1 MRVLAVTLIVAAG
14 LVLQTSLTRF
24 TVGGGW
30 ALDFVLV
37 AVCFCALSWGPTAGL
52 LAGTIGGLV
61 QDALSGGVIGVG
73 GLSKTLVG
81 FLAGAI
87 GTQFIV
93 AQFIPRL
100 VVFVGGTLL
109 HQLCFWGIYALI
121 EQRPTSVPWSAVM
134 MQAVINASVGLLVF
148 QIIELAPG
156 FAARRRA
163 RRSRL
168 SSGGRW

>member
-1 MRVLAVTLIVAAG
+1 MKTIGIVLVVAAG

-30 ALDFVLV
+30 ALDLVLV
-37 AVCFCALSWGPTAGL
+37 AVCFCALMWGPAAGI
-52 LAGTIGGLV
+52 LAGTLGGLA
-61 QDALSGGVIGVG
+61 QDALSGGVLGVG

-81 FLAGAI
+81 FLAGAV
-87 GTQFIV
+87 GQQFIV
-93 AQFIPRL
+93 AQFVPRL
-100 VVFVGGTLL
+100 LVFVAGTFV
-109 HQLCFWGIYALI
+109 HQLVFWGLYALI
-121 EQRPTSVPWSAVM
+121 DQRATVVPWGSVTL
-134 MQAVINASVGLLVF
+134 QAFVNAAIGLLVF

-156 FAARRRA
+156 FASRRRA

>member
-1 MRVLAVTLIVAAG
+1 MRTIGIVLIVAAG

-30 ALDFVLV
+30 AIDLVLV
-37 AVCFCALSWGPTAGL
+37 AVCFCALAWGPAAGL
-52 LAGTIGGLV
+52 LAGTLGGLA
-61 QDALSGGVIGVG
+61 QDALSGGVLGVG
-73 GLSKTLVG
+73 GFSKTLVG
-81 FLAGAI
+81 FLAGAV

-93 AQFIPRL
+93 AQFVPRL
-100 VVFVGGTLL
+100 LVFIAGTFV
-109 HQLCFWGIYALI
+109 HQLVFWGLYALI
-121 EQRPTSVPWSAVM
+121 EQRPTAVPWTSVA
-134 MQAVINASVGLLVF
+134 MQALINAAIGLVVF

>member
-1 MRVLAVTLIVAAG
+1 MRTVAIVLIVAAG

-30 ALDFVLV
+30 AIDIVLV
-37 AVCFCALSWGPTAGL
+37 AVCFCALSWGPAAGL
-52 LAGTIGGLV
+52 LAGTLGGLA
-61 QDALSGGVIGVG
+61 QDALSGGVLGVG

-93 AQFIPRL
+93 AQFVPRL
-100 VVFVGGTLL
+100 VVFVAGTFL
-109 HQLCFWGIYALI
+109 HQVVFWSLYALI
-121 EQRPTSVPWSAVM
+121 EHRASAVPWGSVT
-134 MQAVINASVGLLVF
+134 MQAFINAAIGLLVF

-156 FAARRRA
+156 FASRRRA
-163 RRSRL
+163 RKSRL

>member
-1 MRVLAVTLIVAAG
+1 VRTIGIVLIVAAG

-30 ALDFVLV
+30 AIDLVLV
-37 AVCFCALSWGPTAGL
+37 AVCFCALAWGPAAGL
-52 LAGTIGGLV
+52 LAGTLGGLA
-61 QDALSGGVIGVG
+61 QDALSGGVLGVG
-73 GLSKTLVG
+73 GFSKTLVG
-81 FLAGAI
+81 FLAGAV

-93 AQFIPRL
+93 AQFVPRL
-100 VVFVGGTLL
+100 LVFIAGTFV
-109 HQLCFWGIYALI
+109 HQLVFWGLYALI
-121 EQRPTSVPWSAVM
+121 EQRPTAVPWTSVT
-134 MQAVINASVGLLVF
+134 MQALINAAIGLVVF

>member
-1 MRVLAVTLIVAAG
+1 MRALVVALIVAAG

-30 ALDFVLV
+30 ALDLVLV
-37 AVCFCALSWGPTAGL
+37 AVCICALTWGPTAGL
-52 LAGTIGGLV
+52 FAGTLGGLV
-61 QDALSGGVIGVG
+61 QDALSDGVIGVG

-87 GTQFIV
+87 GAQFIV

-100 VVFVGGTLL
+100 VVFIGGTLL

-121 EQRPTSVPWSAVM
+121 EQRPPSVPWGAVL
-134 MQAVINASVGLLVF
+134 MQAVINACVGLLAF
-148 QIIELAPG
+148 QIAELAPG
-156 FAARRRA
+156 LAARRRA
-163 RRSRL
+163 RKSRL

>member
-1 MRVLAVTLIVAAG
+1 MRAVGILLIVGAG

-24 TVGGGW
+24 TIGGGW
-30 ALDFVLV
+30 AVDLVLV
-37 AVCFCALSWGPTAGL
+37 AVCICALSWGPAAGL
-52 LAGTIGGLV
+52 LAGTAGGLA
-61 QDALSGGVIGVG
+61 QDALSGGVLGVG

-93 AQFIPRL
+93 AQFVPRL
-100 VVFVGGTLL
+100 VVMVGGTLL
-109 HQLCFWGIYALI
+109 HQLCFWSIYGLI
-121 EQRPTSVPWSAVM
+121 DHRAPAVPWPSVV
-134 MQAVINASVGLLVF
+134 MQAFVNAAIGLLVF
-148 QIIELAPG
+148 QLIELAPG
-156 FAARRRA
+156 FASRRRA

>member
-1 MRVLAVTLIVAAG
+1 MRTIGILLIVAAG

-24 TVGGGW
+24 TIGGGW
-30 ALDFVLV
+30 ALDLVLV
-37 AVCFCALSWGPTAGL
+37 AVCICALMWGPAAGL
-52 LAGTIGGLV
+52 LAGTFGGLA
-61 QDALSGGVIGVG
+61 QDSLSGGVLGVG

-93 AQFIPRL
+93 AQFVPRM
-100 VVFVGGTLL
+100 VVFIAGTFV
-109 HQLCFWGIYALI
+109 HQLCFWGVYALI
-121 EQRPTSVPWSAVM
+121 DRSAATVPWGSVAL
-134 MQAVINASVGLLVF
+134 QAFINAAIGLLVF
-148 QIIELAPG
+148 QIVELAPG
-156 FAARRRA
+156 FASRRRA

>member
-1 MRVLAVTLIVAAG
+1 MLGILLIVAAG

-24 TVGGGW
+24 TIGGGW
-30 ALDFVLV
+30 ALDVVLV
-37 AVCFCALSWGPTAGL
+37 AVFFCALSWGPAAGL
-52 LAGTIGGLV
+52 LAGTAGGLA
-61 QDALSGGVIGVG
+61 QDALSGGVLGVG

-93 AQFIPRL
+93 AQFFPRL
-100 VVFVGGTLL
+100 VVFVIGTLV
-109 HQLCFWGIYALI
+109 HQFCFWGIYALI
-121 EQRPTSVPWSAVM
+121 DQRAPTVPMGSVM
-134 MQAVINASVGLLVF
+134 MQAFINAAIGLLVF

-156 FAARRRA
+156 FASRRRA

>member
-1 MRVLAVTLIVAAG
+1 MRAVGVVVVVAAG

-30 ALDFVLV
+30 ALDLVLV
-37 AVCFCALSWGPTAGL
+37 AVCFCALSWGPAAGI
-52 LAGTIGGLV
+52 LAGTLGGLA
-61 QDALSGGVIGVG
+61 QDALSGGVLGIG

-81 FLAGAI
+81 FLAGAV
-87 GTQFIV
+87 GQQFIV
-93 AQFIPRL
+93 AQFFPRL
-100 VVFVGGTLL
+100 VVFVTGTFV
-109 HQLCFWGIYALI
+109 HQLVFWGLYALI
-121 EQRPTSVPWSAVM
+121 DQRPTAVPWASVT
-134 MQAVINASVGLLVF
+134 MQAVINAGIGLLVF

>member
-1 MRVLAVTLIVAAG
+1 MRTIAIIFIVAAG

-30 ALDFVLV
+30 ALDLVLV
-37 AVCFCALSWGPTAGL
+37 AVCFCALSWGPAAGL
-52 LAGTIGGLV
+52 LAGTLGGLA
-61 QDALSGGVIGVG
+61 QDALSGGVLGVG
-73 GLSKTLVG
+73 GFSKTLVG

-100 VVFVGGTLL
+100 VVFVAGTFL
-109 HQLCFWGIYALI
+109 HQLVFWGLYALI
-121 EQRPTSVPWSAVM
+121 DQRATAVPWTSVM
-134 MQAVINASVGLLVF
+134 LQAAINAAIGLLVF

-156 FAARRRA
+156 FASRRRA
-163 RRSRL
+163 RKSRL

>member
-1 MRVLAVTLIVAAG
+1 MRVLGVALIVGAG

-30 ALDFVLV
+30 ALDLVLV

-61 QDALSGGVIGVG
+61 QDALSGGVLGVG

-81 FLAGAI
+81 FLAGAV

-93 AQFIPRL
+93 AQFVPRL
-100 VVFVGGTLL
+100 VVFIGGTLL

-121 EQRPTSVPWSAVM
+121 EQRAPSVPWSSVM
-134 MQAVINASVGLLVF
+134 IQALVNAFVGLLVF
-148 QIIELAPG
+148 QVIELAPG

>member
-1 MRVLAVTLIVAAG
+1 MKTIGIVLVVAAG

-30 ALDFVLV
+30 ALDLVLV
-37 AVCFCALSWGPTAGL
+37 AVCFCALMWGPAAGL
-52 LAGTIGGLV
+52 FAGTLGGLA
-61 QDALSGGVIGVG
+61 QDALSGGVLGVG

-81 FLAGAI
+81 FLAGAV
-87 GTQFIV
+87 GQQFIV
-93 AQFIPRL
+93 AQFVPRL
-100 VVFVGGTLL
+100 LVFVAGTFV
-109 HQLCFWGIYALI
+109 HQLVFWGLYALI
-121 EQRPTSVPWSAVM
+121 DQRATVVPWGSVT
-134 MQAVINASVGLLVF
+134 MQAFINAAIGLLVF

-156 FAARRRA
+156 FASRRRA

>member
-1 MRVLAVTLIVAAG
+1 MRTIGIVLIVAAG
-14 LVLQTSLTRF
+14 FVLQTSLTRF

-30 ALDFVLV
+30 ALDIVLV
-37 AVCFCALSWGPTAGL
+37 AVCFCALMWGPAAGI
-52 LAGTIGGLV
+52 LAGTLGGLA
-61 QDALSGGVIGVG
+61 QDALSGGVLGVG

-93 AQFIPRL
+93 AQFLPRL
-100 VVFVGGTLL
+100 VVFVAGTFV
-109 HQLCFWGIYALI
+109 HQLVFWGLYALI
-121 EQRPTSVPWSAVM
+121 EQRATVVPWGSVL
-134 MQAVINASVGLLVF
+134 MQAFINAAIGLLVF

-156 FAARRRA
+156 FASRRRA
-163 RRSRL
+163 RKSRL

>member
-1 MRVLAVTLIVAAG
+1 MRMIGILLIVAAG
-14 LVLQTSLTRF
+14 LVLQMSFTRF
-24 TVGGGW
+24 TIGGGW
-30 ALDFVLV
+30 ALDLVLV
-37 AVCFCALSWGPTAGL
+37 AVCFCALSWGPAAGL
-52 LAGTIGGLV
+52 FAGTVGGLA
-61 QDALSGGVIGVG
+61 QDSLSEGVLGVG

-100 VVFVGGTLL
+100 VVFIVGTFV
-109 HQLCFWGIYALI
+109 HQLCFWSVYALI
-121 EQRPTSVPWSAVM
+121 DQRTAAVPWGSVAL
-134 MQAVINASVGLLVF
+134 QAVVNAAIGLLVF
-148 QIIELAPG
+148 QVVELAPG
-156 FAARRRA
+156 FANRRRA

>member
-1 MRVLAVTLIVAAG
+1 MRVLAVTAIVALG

-30 ALDFVLV
+30 ALDLVLV
-37 AVCFCALSWGPTAGL
+37 AVCFCALSWGPVAGL
-52 LAGTIGGLV
+52 MAGTIGGLV
-61 QDALSGGVIGVG
+61 QDGLSGGVLGVNG
-73 GLSKTLVG
+73 FSKTLVG

-87 GTQFIV
+87 GAQFIV

-109 HQLCFWGIYALI
+109 HQLCFWGIYALV
-121 EQRPTSVPWSAVM
+121 EQRPPSVPWSSVM
-134 MQAVINASVGLLVF
+134 MQAFINAAVGLLVF

-163 RRSRL
+163 RRFRFR
-168 SSGGRW
+168 SGGRW

>member
-1 MRVLAVTLIVAAG
+1 MRTIGILLIVAAG

-24 TVGGGW
+24 TIGGGW
-30 ALDFVLV
+30 ALDLVLV
-37 AVCFCALSWGPTAGL
+37 AVFFCALSWGPVAGL
-52 LAGTIGGLV
+52 LAGTAGGLA
-61 QDALSGGVIGVG
+61 QDALSGGVLGVG

-81 FLAGAI
+81 FLAGAV

-93 AQFIPRL
+93 AQFVPRL
-100 VVFVGGTLL
+100 VVFVVGTFV
-109 HQLCFWGIYALI
+109 HQLCFWGTYAVIDQRAPTVPLGSVAMQALI
-121 EQRPTSVPWSAVM
+121 
-134 MQAVINASVGLLVF
+134 NAGIGLLLF

-156 FAARRRA
+156 FASRRRA

>member
-1 MRVLAVTLIVAAG
+1 MRTFVIVLIVAAG

-30 ALDFVLV
+30 ALDIVLV
-37 AVCFCALSWGPTAGL
+37 AVCFCALNWGPAAGI
-52 LAGTIGGLV
+52 LAGSLGGLA
-61 QDALSGGVIGVG
+61 QDALSGGVLGVG

-93 AQFIPRL
+93 AQFLPRL
-100 VVFVGGTLL
+100 VVFVVGTFL
-109 HQLCFWGIYALI
+109 HQVVFWSLYALI
-121 EQRPTSVPWSAVM
+121 EQRGSAVPWGSVT
-134 MQAVINASVGLLVF
+134 MQAFINAAIGLLVF

-156 FAARRRA
+156 FASRRRA

>member
-1 MRVLAVTLIVAAG
+1 MRTFGIVLIVAAG

-30 ALDFVLV
+30 ALDLVLV
-37 AVCFCALSWGPTAGL
+37 AVCFCALNWGPAAGI
-52 LAGTIGGLV
+52 LAGTLGGLA
-61 QDALSGGVIGVG
+61 QDSLSGGVLGVG
-73 GLSKTLVG
+73 GFSKTLVG

-87 GTQFIV
+87 GQQFIV
-93 AQFIPRL
+93 AQFVPRL
-100 VVFVGGTLL
+100 LVFAAGTFL
-109 HQLCFWGIYALI
+109 HQLVFWGLYALI
-121 EQRPTSVPWSAVM
+121 DQRATAVPWTSEL
-134 MQAVINASVGLLVF
+134 MQSLVNAAIGLLVF

-156 FAARRRA
+156 FAARRRT

>member
-1 MRVLAVTLIVAAG
+1 VRAIGIILVVAAG

-30 ALDFVLV
+30 ALDLVLV
-37 AVCFCALSWGPTAGL
+37 AVFFCALSWGPAAGIF
-52 LAGTIGGLV
+52 AGTLGGLA
-61 QDALSGGVIGVG
+61 QDALSGGVLGVG

-81 FLAGAI
+81 FLAGAV
-87 GTQFIV
+87 GAQFIV
-93 AQFIPRL
+93 AQFFPRL
-100 VVFVGGTLL
+100 VVFVVGTFV
-109 HQLCFWGIYALI
+109 HQLCFWGVYALI
-121 EQRPTSVPWSAVM
+121 DQRATAVPWGSVAL
-134 MQAVINASVGLLVF
+134 QAGINAAIGLLAF

-168 SSGGRW
+168 RSGGRW

>member
-1 MRVLAVTLIVAAG
+1 MRVLAVTAIVAAG
-14 LVLQTSLTRF
+14 LMLQTSLTRF

-30 ALDFVLV
+30 ALDLVLV

-61 QDALSGGVIGVG
+61 QDGLSGGVLGVG

-100 VVFVGGTLL
+100 VVFVFGTLL
-109 HQLCFWGIYALI
+109 HQLCFWGLYALI
-121 EQRPTSVPWSAVM
+121 EQRPPSVPWSNVLI
-134 MQAVINASVGLLVF
+134 QACINAAIGLLVF

-163 RRSRL
+163 RRSRFR
-168 SSGGRW
+168 SGGRW

>member
-1 MRVLAVTLIVAAG
+1 MRTIGILLIVAAG
-14 LVLQTSLTRF
+14 LVLQMSLTRF

-30 ALDFVLV
+30 ALDLVLV
-37 AVCFCALSWGPTAGL
+37 AVCFCALSWGPAAGL
-52 LAGTIGGLV
+52 LAGTVGGLA
-61 QDALSGGVIGVG
+61 QDSLSEGVLGVG

-87 GTQFIV
+87 GAQFIV
-93 AQFIPRL
+93 AQFFPRL
-100 VVFVGGTLL
+100 VVFIVGTFV
-109 HQLCFWGIYALI
+109 HQLCFWGVYALI
-121 EQRPTSVPWSAVM
+121 DQRAPTVPWTSVT
-134 MQAVINASVGLLVF
+134 MQAFINAGIGLLVF

-156 FAARRRA
+156 FASRRRA

>member
-1 MRVLAVTLIVAAG
+1 MRTIGIVLVVAAG

-30 ALDFVLV
+30 ALDLVLV
-37 AVCFCALSWGPTAGL
+37 AVCFCALMWGPAAGL
-52 LAGTIGGLV
+52 LAGTLGGLA
-61 QDALSGGVIGVG
+61 QDALSGGVLGVG

-81 FLAGAI
+81 FLAGAV
-87 GTQFIV
+87 GQQFIV
-93 AQFIPRL
+93 AQFVPRL
-100 VVFVGGTLL
+100 LVFVAGTFV
-109 HQLCFWGIYALI
+109 HQLVFWGLYALI
-121 EQRPTSVPWSAVM
+121 DQRATVVPWGSVTL
-134 MQAVINASVGLLVF
+134 QAFVNAAIGLLVF

-156 FAARRRA
+156 FASRRRA